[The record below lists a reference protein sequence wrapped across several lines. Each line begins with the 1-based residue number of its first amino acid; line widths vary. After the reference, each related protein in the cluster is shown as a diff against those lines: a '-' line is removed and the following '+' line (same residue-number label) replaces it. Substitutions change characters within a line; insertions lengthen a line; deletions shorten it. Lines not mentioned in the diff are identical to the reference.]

1 MLRTRN
7 NTIGARVQKN
17 YTDDSVIISPGSLIY
32 DNKWIDYGGS
42 FFNVKEYLRSLITNQ
57 RIRFFKN
64 INYATYLMIGIDAT
78 GSLAVTEGEQVLYI
92 TLKSVP
98 IPRVFDMIP
107 LVGIVVIQD
116 GSTNLIDGIKPLND
130 NNVIFY
136 SGMGNV
142 LDKNIVGQAGFDS
155 NILGETGIPG
165 ETGLIGDVGITGPI
179 GGRGITGYA
188 GLGVTGYQGA
198 QGMTGINWDVQVLF
212 NILS

>member
-17 YTDDSVIISPGSLIY
+17 YTDDSVIISPGSLIF
-32 DNKWIDYGGS
+32 DNKWIDYNGS
-42 FFNVKEYLRSLITNQ
+42 FFNVKEYLRSLITDQ
-57 RIRFFKN
+57 RVRFFKN
-64 INYATYLMIGIDAT
+64 INYAAYLMVGIDAT
-78 GSLAVTEGEQVLYI
+78 GSLAVTEGEQIQYT

-98 IPRVFDMIP
+98 VPRVFDMIP

-116 GSTNLIDGIKPLND
+116 GSTNLIDGIKPLNE

-142 LDKNIVGQAGFDS
+142 LDKNLIGQAGLDS

-165 ETGLIGDVGITGPI
+165 ETGLIGDMGITGPI
-179 GGRGITGYA
+179 GDMGNTGYA
-188 GLGVTGYQGA
+188 GLGVTGFQGA

-212 NILS
+212 NILL